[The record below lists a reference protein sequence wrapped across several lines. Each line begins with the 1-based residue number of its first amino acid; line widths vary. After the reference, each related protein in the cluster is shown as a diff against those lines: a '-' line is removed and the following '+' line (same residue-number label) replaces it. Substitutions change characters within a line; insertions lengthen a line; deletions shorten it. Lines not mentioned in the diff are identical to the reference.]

1 MTRDEKIATLF
12 NAETEARNGLAAM
25 QRACGLLD
33 ELVND
38 ARLDDATFARK
49 LATLR
54 KQLAMAG
61 GDTARALAGV
71 DGVTG

>member
-33 ELVND
+33 ELV
-38 ARLDDATFARK
+38 
-49 LATLR
+49 TLR